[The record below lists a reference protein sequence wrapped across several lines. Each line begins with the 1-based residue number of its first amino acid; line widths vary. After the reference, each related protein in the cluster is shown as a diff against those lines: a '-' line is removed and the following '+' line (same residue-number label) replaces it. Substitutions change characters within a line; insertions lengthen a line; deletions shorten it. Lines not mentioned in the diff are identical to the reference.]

1 MAAHRAAGDLLSL
14 SVVFNAIPKSLHIIQ
29 YSLFV
34 IVYMQAF
41 LFVRFSSTIGNEL
54 ITGLRNYVTHLS
66 VGVLLCQP
74 ALFLSLPLSL
84 CVLELVLIFLRT
96 VLFVSSRVC
105 VQFSESLSLSLSI
118 SLRCSASACACAC
131 VSSASLRLHTASV
144 ALHSTLPYIPPNM
157 ASAFP
162 SVCRRVRACIV
173 RVFPVKNHCC
183 C

>member
-1 MAAHRAAGDLLSL
+1 MH
-14 SVVFNAIPKSLHIIQ
+14 FPKLHIIQ
-29 YSLFV
+29 YSRFV

-66 VGVLLCQP
+66 YCVNRLSSS
-74 ALFLSLPLSL
+74 LSLSRFACWNLFSFSYGQYCLCPRVLACNFPTLSP
-84 CVLELVLIFLRT
+84 C
-96 VLFVSSRVC
+96 
-105 VQFSESLSLSLSI
+105 LSLSI
-118 SLRCSASACACAC
+118 SLRCSASACSCAC
-131 VSSASLRLHTASV
+131 VCSASLRLHTASV